1 MSHRIEVEM
10 TTRWGVAVSFICD
23 EPDDAPC
30 KRYCDLCNEDYC
42 DHDKVYSRDCGYLPW
57 LDDETSGAEFYA
69 GPNRKDFVSGEIEFV
84 WEGGECM
91 GWRYLTST

>member
-10 TTRWGVAVSFICD
+10 TSRWGVAVTFVCD
-23 EPDDAPC
+23 EPKDASC
-30 KRYCDLCNEDYC
+30 KQYCPLECGYPDCAHE
-42 DHDKVYSRDCGYLPW
+42 KKSTDCGYLPW
-57 LDDETSGAEFYA
+57 LDDETSSAEFYT
-69 GPNRKDFVSGEIEFV
+69 GPDRKDFVSGEIEFV